1 MKRNSLISLSLTALC
16 TAMICVCSWIQIPF
30 AIPFTL
36 QTFAIYLAL
45 LTLGGARGLLSI
57 ILYIAIGA
65 VGLPVFSGF
74 TGGVGALLQPSG
86 GFIIGFIF
94 IALIYLLGERLL
106 PSKPIFKL
114 VLLTLGTVFCYSFGL
129 IFFIAFHTD
138 GACSTS
144 FFSALSV
151 CILPFIIPDAIKLA
165 LAFIV
170 SKRIRRLSENSL
182 N

>member
-1 MKRNSLISLSLTALC
+1 MKRGALYSLILTALFV
-16 TAMICVCSWIQIPF
+16 AMICVCSWIQIPF

-45 LTLGGARGLLSI
+45 LTLGGARGLLSV

-74 TGGVGALLQPSG
+74 TGGAGALLQPSG

-94 IALIYLLGERLL
+94 MALIYLLGEKLL

-114 VLLTLGTVFCYSFGL
+114 VLLIVGTLFCYSFGIL
-129 IFFIAFHTD
+129 FFVAFHTD
-138 GACSTS
+138 GAFSTS
-144 FFSALSV
+144 FPSALSV
-151 CILPFIIPDAIKLA
+151 CVLPFIIPDAIKLTA
-165 LAFIV
+165 AFFI